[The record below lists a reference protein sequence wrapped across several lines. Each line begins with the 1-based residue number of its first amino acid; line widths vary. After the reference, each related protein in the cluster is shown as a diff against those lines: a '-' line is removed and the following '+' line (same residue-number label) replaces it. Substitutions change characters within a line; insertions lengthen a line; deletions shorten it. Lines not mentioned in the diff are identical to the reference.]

1 MTFVDPSQEVY
12 TILALTAALLFF
24 GISASKISDRL
35 NLPTLL
41 VFLGVGMLAGAEGLG
56 RQAFDDPAE
65 ANRLGLLAMCFIL
78 FAGGFDTK
86 WKSVRAVWGRGVLLA
101 TAGVLLTAGFLAIGI
116 FWLLRWLSPGE
127 HVSFAWCMLLASII
141 SSTDAAA
148 VFSVL
153 RSKNVSLR
161 GDLQP
166 LLELESGSNDP
177 MAAML
182 TLFMLGLVGVE
193 AAPGRTVEPDAY
205 FGLLPQFM
213 TQMSVGG
220 MWGLGVGAFAVQV
233 FRRIKLE
240 HDGLYYV
247 LGMASAIA
255 AFSGAGLM
263 KGNGFL
269 AVYVCGLYM
278 GNQRFIFHNGVGRFH
293 GGIAWLMQML
303 LFLILGLL
311 VKPSHLWSIKWE
323 GLLVAVLLMVVARPL
338 AVFCCLFRSRYDM
351 RERLLISWV
360 GLRGGAPIMLATYPL
375 MSGWQFGHHAALVFN
390 IVFFA
395 VLTSVLL
402 QGMTIM
408 PLARLLKLDAPLQ
421 DRPLAP
427 LQFEE
432 NGNGDSATCEIE
444 LAADSA
450 AVHQTLASL
459 KLPKNA
465 LVLLIRRAGHFVM
478 PRGDTEL
485 LTGDSLMLLGTP
497 EAIREAEALLRQTR
511 AS

>member
-1 MTFVDPSQEVY
+1 MIFVDPSLEFC
-12 TILALTAALLFF
+12 IMMALTAALLFF
-24 GISASKISDRL
+24 GVSASKISDRF
-35 NLPTLL
+35 NMPTLL

-56 RQAFDDPAE
+56 GLPFDNPAE
-65 ANRLGLLAMCFIL
+65 ANRIGLLAMCFIL
-78 FAGGFDTK
+78 FAGGFNTK
-86 WKSVRAVWGRGVLLA
+86 WKSIRAVWGRGLLLA
-101 TAGVLLTAGFLAIGI
+101 TAGVLLTAGFLAVGI
-116 FWLLRWLSPGE
+116 FWLMCWLVPGQSF
-127 HVSFAWCMLLASII
+127 SFAWCMLLASVI

-148 VFSVL
+148 VFSIL

-182 TLFMLGLVGVE
+182 TLFMLGLVTQE
-193 AAPGRTVEPDAY
+193 AATGQAVAPAVYSD
-205 FGLLPQFM
+205 LLLQFLK
-213 TQMSVGG
+213 QIPLGCL
-220 MWGLGVGAFAVQV
+220 WGLGVGALSVQV
-233 FRRIKLE
+233 FRRIQLE

-247 LGMASAIA
+247 LGLAAAIGSFA
-255 AFSGAGLM
+255 GATLM
-263 KGNGFL
+263 KGSGFL

-311 VKPSHLWSIKWE
+311 VKPSELWGIKWE
-323 GLLVAVLLMVVARPL
+323 GLLVAVLLMAAARPL
-338 AVFCCLFRSRYDM
+338 AVFCCLAFSRYTM

-375 MSGWQFGHHAALVFN
+375 INAWLIGPHAALVFN

-444 LAADSA
+444 LAADAA

-497 EAIREAEALLRQTR
+497 EAIREAEALLRR
-511 AS
+511 SREA

>member
-1 MTFVDPSQEVY
+1 MTFVDPSLEFC
-12 TILALTAALLFF
+12 IMMALTAALLFF
-24 GISASKISDRL
+24 GISASKISDHF

-41 VFLGVGMLAGAEGLG
+41 VFLGVGMLAGTEGLG
-56 RQAFDDPAE
+56 GLPFDDPAE
-65 ANRLGLLAMCFIL
+65 ANRIGLLAMCFIL
-78 FAGGFDTK
+78 FSGGFDTK
-86 WKSVRAVWGRGVLLA
+86 WKSVRAVWWHGLLLA
-101 TAGVLLTAGFLAIGI
+101 TVGVLLTAGFLAFGI
-116 FWLLRWLSPGE
+116 FWLMRWLAPE
-127 HVSFAWCMLLASII
+127 QPFSFAWCMLLAAII

-148 VFSVL
+148 VFSIL

-182 TLFMLGLVGVE
+182 TIFMLGLVTHESATG
-193 AAPGRTVEPDAY
+193 
-205 FGLLPQFM
+205 
-213 TQMSVGG
+213 QMSSPAVYADLLMQFLKQIPIGCL
-220 MWGLGVGAFAVQV
+220 WGLAVGALAVQL
-233 FRRIKLE
+233 FRRIQLE

-247 LGMASAIA
+247 LGLAAAIGSFAGAS
-255 AFSGAGLM
+255 LM
-263 KGNGFL
+263 KGSGFM

-278 GNQRFIFHNGVGRFH
+278 GNRRFIFHNGVGRFH

-311 VKPSHLWSIKWE
+311 VKPSELWNIKWE
-323 GLLVAVLLMVVARPL
+323 GLAVALLLMVVARPL
-338 AVFCCLFRSRYDM
+338 AVFCCLVCSRYSL

-375 MSGWQFGHHAALVFN
+375 MYEWLIGHHASLIFN

-395 VLTSVLL
+395 VLASVLL

-444 LAADSA
+444 IAADSA